1 MIIISLS
8 LYVSCPFL
16 YVLPGLSSYNQ
27 STVACGRIMKFLD
40 SDDLVSY
47 VTSKPASEVGDGVMV
62 GMSDASFSWS
72 LEPSVDSSNETEAAG
87 PIRKGDQYS
96 KVSDIED
103 IDATAVL
110 VAQDEKDAVPE
121 NIEDFYDQPPVE
133 RDSMHPD
140 MSIEANTVLHKA
152 PPPIISAEL
161 LVNRS
166 MHTLTDITF
175 SIRKGELVAV
185 VGAVGS
191 GKSSLLNAL
200 LGEML
205 VTKGSVELNGSV
217 AFCDQR
223 PWILNDTVQ
232 NNITFGLSYDEN
244 RFDSALHYS
253 SLEDDIIVLP
263 GGINT
268 QIGRSDRPLLYC
280 VNALVQAI
288 S

>member
-1 MIIISLS
+1 
-8 LYVSCPFL
+8 
-16 YVLPGLSSYNQ
+16 
-27 STVACGRIMKFLD
+27 MKFLD

-87 PIRKGDQYS
+87 PILKSDQYS

-103 IDATAVL
+103 IDAAAV
-110 VAQDEKDAVPE
+110 QDEKDAVPE
-121 NIEDFYDQPPVE
+121 NIEDFYDQPPIE
-133 RDSMHPD
+133 RESMRPD

-152 PPPIISAEL
+152 PTPPPITSAEL

-268 QIGRSDRPLLYC
+268 QIGRASSDTSYI
-280 VNALVQAI
+280 LV
-288 S
+288 SSNHGHCC

>member
-1 MIIISLS
+1 MVIVTTHSLPV
-8 LYVSCPFL
+8 LFCLVVS
-16 YVLPGLSSYNQ
+16 PGLSSYNQ

-40 SDDLVSY
+40 SDDLVTY
-47 VTSKPASEVGDGVMV
+47 ITSKPASEVGDGAMIS
-62 GMSDASFSWS
+62 MSDASFSWS
-72 LEPSVDSSNETEAAG
+72 LEPSVDSSNETEAVG
-87 PIRKGDQYS
+87 PIKSKSDQYS
-96 KVSDIED
+96 KVSNVEN
-103 IDATAVL
+103 IDDAAAAPV
-110 VAQDEKDAVPE
+110 QDGKDADQVVPE

-133 RDSMHPD
+133 RESMYPD

-152 PPPIISAEL
+152 PPIIIAEA

-166 MHTLTDITF
+166 MHTLTDISF

-232 NNITFGLSYDEN
+232 NNVTFGLHYDEN

-268 QIGRSDRPLLYC
+268 QIGQNDPFAVVLL
-280 VNALVQAI
+280 
-288 S
+288 

>member
-1 MIIISLS
+1 
-8 LYVSCPFL
+8 
-16 YVLPGLSSYNQ
+16 
-27 STVACGRIMKFLD
+27 MKFLD

-47 VTSKPASEVGDGVMV
+47 VTSKPTSEVGDGVMV
-62 GMSDASFSWS
+62 GMSDASFSWT
-72 LEPSVDSSNETEAAG
+72 LEPSIVDSTNESEAAVAAAG
-87 PIRKGDQYS
+87 PTRKGDQYS

-103 IDATAVL
+103 IDDHGHADAVA
-110 VAQDEKDAVPE
+110 VQDGKDADHDHHQVVPE
-121 NIEDFYDQPPVE
+121 NIEDFYDQPPIE
-133 RDSMHPD
+133 RESMMNPD
-140 MSIEANTVLHKA
+140 MSVEASTVVHKA
-152 PPPIISAEL
+152 SSASPAPIIIAEP

-166 MHTLTDITF
+166 MHTLTDISF

-232 NNITFGLSYDEN
+232 SNVTFGLPYDES

-268 QIGRSDRPLLYC
+268 QIGR
-280 VNALVQAI
+280 
-288 S
+288 

>member
-1 MIIISLS
+1 
-8 LYVSCPFL
+8 
-16 YVLPGLSSYNQ
+16 
-27 STVACGRIMKFLD
+27 
-40 SDDLVSY
+40 
-47 VTSKPASEVGDGVMV
+47 MV

-72 LEPSVDSSNETEAAG
+72 LESSVDSSNETEAAG

-103 IDATAVL
+103 IDAATAAV
-110 VAQDEKDAVPE
+110 QDEKDAVPE

-133 RDSMHPD
+133 RDSMRPD
-140 MSIEANTVLHKA
+140 LSYIEANTVLHKA
-152 PPPIISAEL
+152 PPPIIIAEM

-166 MHTLTDITF
+166 VHTLTDITF

-268 QIGRSDRPLLYC
+268 QIGRPD
-280 VNALVQAI
+280 
-288 S
+288 